1 MSEQEFKGRAPKSAT
16 GESIYFYSMDI
27 WIELH
32 GCLEMLID
40 EGFPP
45 YPSMDGETTENVAD
59 MLQRRLDF
67 GLVQAYYELTARRNQ
82 RQRRPA
88 KLAQPPRPPRLS
100 AESKAWVEMMVD
112 QTRQYVDFLRDCG
125 GCVAL

>member
-16 GESIYFYSMDI
+16 GESIYFYSMDV
-27 WIELH
+27 WFDLH

-45 YPSMDGETTENVAD
+45 YPAMDSETTECVAE

-67 GLVQAYYELTARRNQ
+67 GLVQAYYELKARQNQ
-82 RQRRPA
+82 RRRPLP
-88 KLAQPPRPPRLS
+88 LAQPQRLPRLS
-100 AESKAWVEMMVD
+100 AESKAWVEMMLD
-112 QTRQYVDFLRDCG
+112 ETRRYIDYLRDCG
-125 GCVAL
+125 GCDSV